1 MRKTVMLASAA
12 VICLASGLLPS
23 TPAGALL
30 GRDPYAN
37 DPYTVTTD
45 ATTFGQAP
53 VFMPDGRVVY
63 GKNFKQG
70 AGTQVYMSN
79 QDGSGLTCLTCAL
92 GSTNNVPAVRPQGDW
107 ILFHSWI
114 GRRITLGSPGYGGL
128 GSALWVMHP
137 DGTHATQLTETQ
149 PGFGAQEGYDDYHAY
164 WSPDGKELVWAHLDW
179 NFVTGGGQ
187 GKWDVRVGDF
197 SVSPGGVPTLSNIR
211 VVLPANG
218 SWYETQ
224 WWAPDGSG
232 FLYTQT
238 SGTTM
243 DTELFFCR
251 LVQAGC
257 IVTQLTDSAS
267 WNEQA
272 IFTPNMRD
280 VIFMSSRDHPGA
292 FNTFVQLARAAHLST
307 SEDYLL
313 TLEIFEGAFEQPIA
327 QESTDLY
334 ELNLATGS
342 VRRLTTDGNDGWI
355 IPEFTWD
362 PTHAALVW
370 TEQRFPT
377 GVRVPLPLNPI
388 AQLQADAQ
396 LLEHPPLGSLS
407 IQTSNLLEP
416 SLPLE
421 ARTRILR
428 LY

>member
-1 MRKTVMLASAA
+1 MKKLVTVAA
-12 VICLASGLLPS
+12 VAMVLLGSGFLSS
-23 TPAGALL
+23 TPSGAVVQ
-30 GRDPYAN
+30 GDPYATA
-37 DPYTVTTD
+37 PFTITTD

-70 AGTQVYMSN
+70 AGVQIYLSN
-79 QDGSGLTCLTCAL
+79 QDGSGLKCLTCAL

-128 GSALWVMHP
+128 GSALWVMRP
-137 DGTHATQLTETQ
+137 DGTRATQLTETQ

-164 WSPDGKELVWAHLDW
+164 WSPNGKELVWAHLNW

-197 SVSPGGVPTLSNIR
+197 SVSPTGVPTLSNIR
-211 VVLPANG
+211 VVRPANG

-238 SGTTM
+238 SGTAM
-243 DTELFFCR
+243 NTELFFCR
-251 LVQAGC
+251 LTAAGC
-257 IVTQLTDSAS
+257 TVSQLTNSAS

-292 FNTFVQLARAAHLST
+292 FNTFVGLARAAHLST
-307 SEDYLL
+307 SWDYLL
-313 TLEIFEGAFEQPIA
+313 TLEIFEAAFEQPVA

-362 PTHAALVW
+362 PTHTYLVW

-377 GVRVPLPLNPI
+377 GARVPLPVDPVR
-388 AQLQADAQ
+388 QLRAEAQ
-396 LLEHPPLGSLS
+396 LLEHLPLSSLS
-407 IQTSNLLEP
+407 LQTANLLEP

-421 ARTRILR
+421 ARTRILQFH
-428 LY
+428 